1 MTRRASKVDANQQQI
16 VSALEA
22 ARCTVQSLAPIGRGC
37 PDLLVAGPRK
47 AYFNGKTDV
56 AMFLLEIKNP
66 DGKDEVNAAQ
76 TRWHIEWNAPVY
88 VVRNAEAALRVVGVT
103 A

>member
-1 MTRRASKVDANQQQI
+1 MTRRASKVDANQTQV

-22 ARCTVQSLAPIGRGC
+22 AGCTVQSLAPIGKGC

-47 AYFNGKTDV
+47 ARFNGKADV
-56 AMFLLEIKNP
+56 AMYLLEVKNP

-76 TRWHIEWNAPVY
+76 TRWHIGWNAPVY
-88 VVRNAEAALRVVGVT
+88 VVRTAEEALKVI